1 MNVLLIILEK
11 NLKKLNGE
19 ELKPLQG
26 TEQSHVFYLVGTGM
40 EEHGYGD
47 GIAAL
52 HIYLKITFASLITNG
67 AIQWVIGQQELHHS
81 LSLK

>member
-1 MNVLLIILEK
+1 MGGGH
-11 NLKKLNGE
+11 GE

-26 TEQSHVFYLVGTGM
+26 TTQSHVLYLVGCLGTGM

-47 GIAAL
+47 GITAL